1 MVTDPVPDTE
11 VQKGF
16 VYYERK
22 GNGFESGVHINEING
37 KPVPKT
43 IVFAGGVLRMYDKLP
58 DQVTTIKKA
67 GQYQSYLALGFGA
80 SGKDLLQKF
89 DAKYLGSETV
99 SGVKTEKLELVAKDP
114 EVLKNFPKMTIWM
127 DLSRGVSLKQ
137 VFDQGAGPVARLH
150 LLQHQVQSVVARG
163 CFHLQ
168 DRQQNP
174 VHHPIKRPAVRRK
187 QLWKAL
193 ERRTRLGRSHRL
205 RSAPLSFCANPTA
218 KNCGGNSRHLV
229 TPACFCLI
237 AMARTPIECY
247 SSHHRAQN
255 WTEFQAIRGS
265 CAALDAT
272 MEVLIHVNSQ
282 SNQAPAHRR
291 LGGNLCTHWNS
302 RLCLRCAGKS
312 AGSGWRRI
320 GSAAALH
327 RSRQ

>member
-1 MVTDPVPDTE
+1 MLLGKRIWLASLALMLAPISSNLAAQDLKTVLARLDATAENFHSSSADFEYDIVVTDPVPDTD

-114 EVLKNFPKMTIWM
+114 EVLKYFPKITIWI

-137 VFDQGAGPVARLH
+137 VFDQGQG
-150 LLQHQVQSVVARG
+150 QSRV
-163 CFHLQ
+163 CTYS
-168 DRQQNP
+168 N
-174 VHHPIKRPAVRRK
+174 IKLNQSLP
-187 QLWKAL
+187 
-193 ERRTRLGRSHRL
+193 G
-205 RSAPLSFCANPTA
+205 
-218 KNCGGNSRHLV
+218 
-229 TPACFCLI
+229 
-237 AMARTPIECY
+237 
-247 SSHHRAQN
+247 
-255 WTEFQAIRGS
+255 
-265 CAALDAT
+265 DAFT
-272 MEVLIHVNSQ
+272 FKTDSKTQ
-282 SNQAPAHRR
+282 FTTQ
-291 LGGNLCTHWNS
+291 
-302 RLCLRCAGKS
+302 
-312 AGSGWRRI
+312 
-320 GSAAALH
+320 
-327 RSRQ
+327 